1 MYLNGIPRYRLVDDD
16 IVEDEDDGAPGALP
30 GILPYD
36 DEVAYRGG
44 LKALREGEASSF
56 SPQAGSFACGNLNLS
71 PEGKFALVSHE
82 LLGEKTDPKVSRKSH
97 FENCGRRVFVWW
109 ERSWTSAYIVG
120 SVDKSV
126 SCPLRVLRVS
136 LTISMR
142 FFMTS
147 PCQCHDPPSFSSTP
161 R

>member
-97 FENCGRRVFVWW
+97 FENCGRRVFEDTELSLSEHAW
-109 ERSWTSAYIVG
+109 EDLGVTKTSLQSG
-120 SVDKSV
+120 PMS
-126 SCPLRVLRVS
+126 LRWV
-136 LTISMR
+136 IE
-142 FFMTS
+142 
-147 PCQCHDPPSFSSTP
+147 
-161 R
+161 